1 MKIFKWLVALWV
13 TLALVACGGGGGNP
27 GAVAVGTGTGTN
39 TGTGTGGTETVAGL
53 MTVAFVDGSG
63 SLVAA
68 IDAGHVYYA
77 RATLKDAAG
86 KTVTGKTV
94 TFSTPNSSI
103 AVLSPDT
110 ALTNASGQAQVKIAP
125 ASLSSI
131 GAATVQAVAS
141 VNGTDVTGSGDFA
154 VQQANLTLSG
164 VSVGSVSLVSGGN
177 TTVSV
182 TALIDGTAA
191 TGIPVNVGFTTSC
204 GRINAK
210 DTTSSPVG
218 VTTDG
223 SGVASVTYDATA
235 VDGKLCSGTVNI
247 FASSAGAQTKS
258 TQVTVASATADA
270 LAFVSASPSQIYV
283 FGSGAVA
290 KSLVKFKV
298 FANNVAQAG
307 VPVSFAL
314 VSAPSGVTLSASNG
328 ETDSIGEVTVA
339 VFAGTVP
346 GPVKVRVTLKN
357 GSAALAESMD
367 LTVFSGPP
375 SQRYMSLS
383 VETFNIEG
391 MNRDGATTTLTVRV
405 ADRQGNPVPDGTVIN
420 FTAEGG
426 QVYGSCA
433 TKVTNGISK
442 CSTTFESQN
451 PRPVNGRVAVLA
463 HVEGVKGYV
472 DVNGN
477 NVFDSGVDTLI
488 NIGDAYRDDNENG
501 QYDVGEFVILR
512 EETGATCASVGAPF
526 PARAGNC
533 GVGDATTVR
542 QQTTILFSSSEPV
555 PLEAGVDG
563 TTVTRA
569 SIDFKLRSKNKD
581 NLLLPMPAGT
591 KIEAV
596 GFPADALTGLISCEV
611 IQQADPVPNVQPTW
625 NLLDDLATR
634 HVIGLQCDR
643 GDQVQVKITTP
654 SGIVSTYLFTLP

>member
-13 TLALVACGGGGGNP
+13 TLALVACGGGGGSP
-27 GAVAVGTGTGTN
+27 GTKAGGTGTGTD
-39 TGTGTGGTETVAGL
+39 TGTGGSEAAAGL
-53 MTVAFVDGSG
+53 MTVAFVDSSG
-63 SLVAA
+63 NLVTA

-86 KTVTGKTV
+86 KSIAGKTV

-131 GAATVQAVAS
+131 GAAKVQAVAS
-141 VNGTDVTGSGDFA
+141 VNESDVKGGGDFA

-164 VSVGSVSLVSGGN
+164 VSVGSASLVSGGN

-182 TALIDGTAA
+182 TALIDGIAA

-223 SGVASVTYDATA
+223 NGVASVTYDATA
-235 VDGKLCSGTVNI
+235 ADGKLCSGTVNI
-247 FASSAGAQTKS
+247 FASSAGVQTKS
-258 TQVTVASATADA
+258 TQVTVALATADA

-314 VSAPSGVTLSASNG
+314 VSAPSGVTLGATSG
-328 ETDSIGEVTVA
+328 ETDSSGEVTVA

-346 GPVKVRVTLKN
+346 GPVKVRATLKN

-420 FTAEGG
+420 FTTEGG

-451 PRPVNGRVAVLA
+451 PRPADGRVAVLA
-463 HVEGVKGYV
+463 YVEGVKGYV

-501 QYDVGEFVILR
+501 KYDVGEFVILR
-512 EETGATCASVGAPF
+512 NETGATCASEGAPF
-526 PARAGNC
+526 PARAGSC
-533 GVGDATTVR
+533 GLGDGTTVR
-542 QQTTILFSSSEPV
+542 QQTTILLSSSQHL
-555 PLEAGVDG
+555 PLDG
-563 TTVTRA
+563 KYNDKPIT
-569 SIDFKLRSKNKD
+569 SLSKSEISFYLRSKD
-581 NLLLPMPAGT
+581 NPLLPMPAGT
-591 KIEAV
+591 KIEVLGIPV
-596 GFPADALTGLISCEV
+596 GTSGDWLTCNVQS
-611 IQQADPVPNVQPTW
+611 QSDPVPNVKPTTGVT
-625 NLLDDLATR
+625 NEDLATY
-634 HVIGLQCDR
+634 HKIGLVCDA
-643 GDQVQVKITTP
+643 GDNVQVKITTP
-654 SGIVSTYLFTLP
+654 SGLVSTYLFTLP